1 MTKGI
6 DVRLVHYALAA
17 LAVRLAD
24 TGARVAL
31 TLLALER
38 TGGAAAG
45 GVLVAAMLVPHVVAA
60 PVAGLLA
67 DRARRPQLLTGAAAL
82 LLAGALAV
90 AAVGVGRWPLAVAV
104 GGLLLAGCGGPLLTG
119 GLSSRLGEIVAA
131 ERLPRAFGVDAAT
144 YNVAGLAGPAVAA
157 AVTALW
163 SAGAATAVLA
173 GLAVVGAAAVATVPM
188 RGGGGAAAAA
198 PARLR
203 DGATAI
209 GRSRTLAVVTG
220 TTTLGDVP
228 GGMLPVAAALVAAAA
243 GHAEVAGWLV
253 TSMAGGALL
262 GSLAWTVRPAPAER
276 ALPVLAGALVLAGVP
291 LAAAAVPGLSLTVV
305 AVLFA
310 VAGVA
315 QGPLVGAM
323 FTARQVHAP
332 AAVRGQVFTIAA
344 GLRTTAEALGAGLA
358 GLLAGLGAVTVLGTA
373 AAFPLAAAG
382 AGFAAVR
389 SRRCGRRAAA
399 DSPDKSRGTVGA
411 QR

>member
-1 MTKGI
+1 
-6 DVRLVHYALAA
+6 VRLVHYALAA

-45 GVLVAAMLVPHVVAA
+45 GALVAAMLVPHVVAA
-60 PVAGLLA
+60 PMAGLVA

-90 AAVGVGRWPLAVAV
+90 AAAGVGRWPLAVVA
-104 GGLLLAGCGGPLLTG
+104 GALLLAGCGGPLLTG
-119 GLSSRLGEIVAA
+119 GLSSRLGEIVPPR
-131 ERLPRAFGVDAAT
+131 RLPRAFGVDAAT

-157 AVTALW
+157 AATALW
-163 SAGAATAVLA
+163 SAGAATGVLA

-188 RGGGGAAAAA
+188 RGSGEPVA
-198 PARLR
+198 PVRLR

-209 GRSRTLAVVTG
+209 TRSPTLAVVTG
-220 TTTLGDVP
+220 TTTLGDIP
-228 GGMLPVAAALVAAAA
+228 SGMLPVAAAVVAGAA

-253 TSMAGGALL
+253 TALAGGALL

-291 LAAAAVPGLSLTVV
+291 LAVAAVPGLPLPVV
-305 AVLFA
+305 AALFVL
-310 VAGVA
+310 AGVA

-323 FTARQVHAP
+323 FTARQAHAP
-332 AAVRGQVFTIAA
+332 AAARGQVFTIAA
-344 GLRTTAEALGAGLA
+344 GLRTTAEACGAGLA
-358 GLLAGLGAVTVLGTA
+358 GVLAGLGAATVLGVA
-373 AAFPLAAAG
+373 AVFPLAAAG
-382 AGFAAVR
+382 AGFAALR
-389 SRRCGRRAAA
+389 RRAVAE
-399 DSPDKSRGTVGA
+399 SPDKSRGTVGA

>member
-1 MTKGI
+1 
-6 DVRLVHYALAA
+6 VRLVHYALAA

-60 PVAGLLA
+60 PVAGLVA

-90 AAVGVGRWPLAVAV
+90 AAVGVGPRPLAVAV
-104 GGLLLAGCGGPLLTG
+104 VALLLAGCGGPLLTG
-119 GLSSRLGEIVAA
+119 GLSSRLGEIVVA
-131 ERLPRAFGVDAAT
+131 ERLPRAFGIDAAT

-173 GLAVVGAAAVATVPM
+173 GLAVLGAAAVATVPM
-188 RGGGGAAAAA
+188 RGGGGPAA
-198 PARLR
+198 PVRLR
-203 DGATAI
+203 DGAAAI
-209 GRSRTLAVVTG
+209 TRSRTLAVVTG

-228 GGMLPVAAALVAAAA
+228 GGMLPVAAALVAGAA

-253 TSMAGGALL
+253 TAMAGGALV

-276 ALPVLAGALVLAGVP
+276 ALPVLAGSLVLAGVP

-323 FTARQVHAP
+323 FTVRQAHAP

-344 GLRTTAEALGAGLA
+344 GLRTTAEAFGAGLA
-358 GLLAGLGAVTVLGTA
+358 GLLAGLGAVTVLGVA

-389 SRRCGRRAAA
+389 SRTGRRRAAA

>member
-1 MTKGI
+1 M
-6 DVRLVHYALAA
+6 RLVQYALAA

-24 TGARVAL
+24 NGARVAL

-38 TGGAAAG
+38 TGGAAAAG
-45 GVLVAAMLVPHVVAA
+45 ALVAAMLVPHVVAA
-60 PVAGLLA
+60 PVAGLVA

-90 AAVGVGRWPLAVAV
+90 AAIGVGRWPLAVAV
-104 GGLLLAGCGGPLLTG
+104 GVLLLAGCGGPLLTG
-119 GLSSRLGEIVAA
+119 GLSSRLGEIVPPG
-131 ERLPRAFGVDAAT
+131 RLPRAYGVDAAT

-157 AVTALW
+157 AATALW
-163 SAGAATAVLA
+163 SAGTATAVLA
-173 GLAVVGAAAVATVPM
+173 GLAVLGAAAVATVPM
-188 RGGGGAAAAA
+188 RGGGGSAT

-209 GRSRTLAVVTG
+209 TRSRTLAVVTG

-228 GGMLPVAAALVAAAA
+228 AGMLPVAAAVVAGAA

-253 TSMAGGALL
+253 TALAGGALL

-276 ALPVLAGALVLAGVP
+276 ALPVLVGSLVLAGVP

-310 VAGVA
+310 LAGVA

-323 FTARQVHAP
+323 FTARQAHAP

-344 GLRTTAEALGAGLA
+344 GLRTTAEAMGAGFA
-358 GLLAGLGAVTVLGTA
+358 GMLAGLGAATVLGAA

-382 AGFAAVR
+382 AGFAVLR
-389 SRRCGRRAAA
+389 RRAVA

>member
-1 MTKGI
+1 M
-6 DVRLVHYALAA
+6 RLVHYALAA

-45 GVLVAAMLVPHVVAA
+45 GALVAAMLVPHVVAA
-60 PVAGLLA
+60 PVAGLVA

-82 LLAGALAV
+82 LLAAALAV
-90 AAVGVGRWPLAVAV
+90 AAVGAGRWPLAVVAAA
-104 GGLLLAGCGGPLLTG
+104 LLLAGCGGPLLTG
-119 GLSSRLGEIVAA
+119 GLSSRLGDIVAPG
-131 ERLPRAFGVDAAT
+131 RLPRAYGVDAAT

-157 AVTALW
+157 AATALW

-173 GLAVVGAAAVATVPM
+173 GLAVLGAAAVATVPM
-188 RGGGGAAAAA
+188 RGAGAAAV

-203 DGATAI
+203 DGAAAI
-209 GRSRTLAVVTG
+209 TRSRTLAVVTG

-228 GGMLPVAAALVAAAA
+228 AGMLPVAAVVVAGAA

-253 TSMAGGALL
+253 TALAGGALL
-262 GSLAWTVRPAPAER
+262 GSLAWTIRPAPAER

-291 LAAAAVPGLSLTVV
+291 LAAAAVPGLSLPVV

-310 VAGVA
+310 LAGVA

-323 FTARQVHAP
+323 FTARQAHAP

-358 GLLAGLGAVTVLGTA
+358 GVLAGLGAVTVLGA
-373 AAFPLAAAG
+373 AAGFPLAAAG

-389 SRRCGRRAAA
+389 RRAAR
-399 DSPDKSRGTVGA
+399 DSADKSRGTVGA